1 MYRKD
6 RKEEYFTRKA
16 QEEGYPAR
24 SVYKLQ
30 EIDKQ
35 FEIIKEGD
43 SVLDLGAAPG
53 SWLLYLSQKVGDRGT
68 VIGFDVEDINIQS
81 RENIMFYKKSVRD
94 EDIFEI
100 LKGKKFDSVVADMSP
115 KTTGIKLIDC
125 GLSLELD
132 ERAFEIVKAVLK
144 ENGNFVFKIFES
156 GDIDAFINEVSLRF
170 KTVKKFRPRAVISK
184 SKEFYV
190 VAKGYKI
197 KK

>member
-35 FEIIKEGD
+35 FEIINEGD

-53 SWLLYLSQKVGDRGT
+53 SWLLYLSQKVGDRGQ
-68 VIGFDVEDINIQS
+68 VIGFDVEDLNIQS
-81 RENIMFYKKSVRD
+81 RENITFYKKSVRD
-94 EDIFEI
+94 EDLLDL
-100 LKGKKFDSVVADMSP
+100 LKGKRFDAVVADMSP

-125 GLSLELD
+125 GVSLELD

-156 GDIDAFINEVSLRF
+156 GDIDAFIKEVSLCF
-170 KTVKKFRPRAVISK
+170 KTLKKFRPRAVISK

-190 VAKGYKI
+190 VAKGYKN
-197 KK
+197 

>member
-24 SVYKLQ
+24 SVYKLK

-35 FEIIKEGD
+35 FGIINEGD

-53 SWLLYLSQKVGDRGT
+53 SWLLYLSQKVGNRGV
-68 VIGFDVEDINIQS
+68 VIGFDMEDINIQS
-81 RENIMFYKKSVRD
+81 RENIIFYKKSVLD

-100 LKGKKFDSVVADMSP
+100 LKGKKFDSIVADMSP

-125 GLSLELD
+125 GISLKLN
-132 ERAFEIVKAVLK
+132 ERAFEIAKAVLK
-144 ENGNFVFKIFES
+144 ENGNFVFKIFE
-156 GDIDAFINEVSLRF
+156 GGEIDAFIKEVSLCF
-170 KTVKKFRPRAVISK
+170 KTLKKFRPMAVISR

-190 VAKGYKI
+190 VAKGYK
-197 KK
+197 K